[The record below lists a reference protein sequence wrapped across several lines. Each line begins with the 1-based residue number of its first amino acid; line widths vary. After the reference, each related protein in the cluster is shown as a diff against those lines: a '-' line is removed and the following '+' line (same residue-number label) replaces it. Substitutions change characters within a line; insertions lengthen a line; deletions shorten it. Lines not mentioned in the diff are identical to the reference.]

1 MNPPSS
7 ELITRIVREV
17 LPSASAAWLFG
28 SAVKGHWREGSD
40 LDLAVSMPQPFSAA
54 ARFQA
59 AERMISALGVEVDL
73 LDFHQLHTVM
83 QVQIIHTGRLLFST
97 DPVALLQYQGFLYTE
112 YQNIQTWR
120 PSMMSKLAHR
130 LAGLSTLT

>member
-17 LPSASAAWLFG
+17 LPGASAAWLFG
-28 SAVKGHWREGSD
+28 SADKGYWREGSD

-73 LDFHQLHTVM
+73 LDFHHLHTVM
-83 QVQIIHTGRLLFST
+83 QVQIIHTGRLNEFF
-97 DPVALLQYQGFLYTE
+97 PRCAGRRVGPE
-112 YQNIQTWR
+112 GGPHR
-120 PSMMSKLAHR
+120 PMRGAR
-130 LAGLSTLT
+130 ARRAPTFGRFPA